1 MSTPIGSSKDE
12 PAHLFTPQEALRLL
26 PDVKIRLRAIME
38 RKKVADTFRDEI
50 ERFSLVGFEV
60 PEARQKTDQLDLI
73 VKDLMTKI
81 SELEDLGVKLRD
93 IDTGLV
99 DFPAKRFGEVVY
111 LCWKYGESGV
121 EFWHTQKEG
130 FASRKQINAQIV
142 SP

>member
-1 MSTPIGSSKDE
+1 MRI
-12 PAHLFTPQEALRLL
+12 L
-26 PDVKIRLRAIME
+26 PDIKIKLRAIME
-38 RKKVADTFRDEI
+38 RKKVADTMRDEV

-60 PEARQKTDQLDLI
+60 PETRQTTEGLDII
-73 VKDLMTKI
+73 VKDLMTSI

-93 IDTGLV
+93 IDTGLL

-111 LCWKYGESGV
+111 LCWKYGESGI
-121 EFWHTQKEG
+121 EFWHTQSEG

>member
-1 MSTPIGSSKDE
+1 M
-12 PAHLFTPQEALRLL
+12 RML
-26 PDVKIRLRAIME
+26 PDIKIRLKAIME
-38 RKKVADTFRDEI
+38 RKKVADSLRDEI

-73 VKDLMTKI
+73 VKDLMSKI

-93 IDTGLV
+93 IDTGLL

-111 LCWKYGESGV
+111 LCWKYGEASI
-121 EFWHTQKEG
+121 EFWHGQNEG

>member
-1 MSTPIGSSKDE
+1 M
-12 PAHLFTPQEALRLL
+12 L
-26 PDVKIRLRAIME
+26 PEIKIKLKAIMD
-38 RKKVADTFRDEI
+38 RKKVADAQRDEV

-73 VKDLMTKI
+73 VKDLMSKI

-93 IDTGLV
+93 IDTGLL

-111 LCWKYGESGV
+111 LCWKYGEASI
-121 EFWHTQKEG
+121 EFWHGQNEG

>member
-1 MSTPIGSSKDE
+1 M
-12 PAHLFTPQEALRLL
+12 L
-26 PDVKIRLRAIME
+26 PEVRAKLKTIMD
-38 RKKVADTFRDEI
+38 RKKVADTLRDEV
-50 ERFSLVGFEV
+50 ERFNLVGFEV
-60 PEARQKTDQLDLI
+60 PEAKEKTDQLDFM
-73 VKDLMTKI
+73 VKDLMANI

-93 IDTGLV
+93 IDTGLL

-121 EFWHTQKEG
+121 EFWHSQNEG

>member
-1 MSTPIGSSKDE
+1 MRI
-12 PAHLFTPQEALRLL
+12 L
-26 PDVKIRLRAIME
+26 PDIKTKLKAIME
-38 RKKVADTFRDEI
+38 RKKVADTMRDEV

-60 PEARQKTDQLDLI
+60 PEAKLKTEQLDFV
-73 VKDLMTKI
+73 VKDLMTSI

-93 IDTGLV
+93 IDTGLL

-111 LCWKYGESGV
+111 LCWKYGESGI
-121 EFWHTQKEG
+121 EFWHTQSEG

>member
-1 MSTPIGSSKDE
+1 M
-12 PAHLFTPQEALRLL
+12 RML
-26 PDVKIRLRAIME
+26 PDIKLKLKTIMD
-38 RKKVADTFRDEI
+38 RKKVADGLRDEI

-60 PEARQKTDQLDLI
+60 PEARQKTDQLDFM
-73 VKDLMTKI
+73 VKDLMVNI

-93 IDTGLV
+93 IDTGLL

-111 LCWKYGESGV
+111 LCWKYGESGI
-121 EFWHTQKEG
+121 EFWHTQSEG

>member
-1 MSTPIGSSKDE
+1 M
-12 PAHLFTPQEALRLL
+12 L
-26 PDVKIRLRAIME
+26 PDIKLKLKSIME
-38 RKKVADTFRDEI
+38 RKRVADTLRDEV

-60 PEARQKTDQLDLI
+60 SEARQKTEQLDFI
-73 VKDLMTKI
+73 VKDLMANI

-93 IDTGLV
+93 IDTGLL

-121 EFWHTQKEG
+121 EFWHTQNEG

>member
-1 MSTPIGSSKDE
+1 M
-12 PAHLFTPQEALRLL
+12 L
-26 PDVKIRLRAIME
+26 PDVKLILRSIME
-38 RKKVADTFRDEI
+38 MKKVADSLRDEI

-60 PEARQKTDQLDLI
+60 PEGKQKTDQLDFT
-73 VKDLMTKI
+73 VRDLMAKI
-81 SELEDLGVKLRD
+81 QELEDLGVKLRD
-93 IDTGLV
+93 IDTGLL

-121 EFWHTQKEG
+121 EFWHTQNEG

>member
-1 MSTPIGSSKDE
+1 M
-12 PAHLFTPQEALRLL
+12 L
-26 PDVKIRLRAIME
+26 PEIKIKMKTIME
-38 RKKVADTFRDEI
+38 KKRVADTMRDDV

-60 PEARQKTDQLDLI
+60 PEARHTTDQLDFI
-73 VKDLMTKI
+73 VKDLLAKI

-93 IDTGLV
+93 IDTGLL

-111 LCWKYGESGV
+111 LCWKYGESGI
-121 EFWHTQKEG
+121 EFWHTQNEG

>member
-1 MSTPIGSSKDE
+1 M
-12 PAHLFTPQEALRLL
+12 RML
-26 PDVKIRLRAIME
+26 PEIKIKLKSIID
-38 RKKVADTFRDEI
+38 RKKVADSLRDEI

-60 PEARQKTDQLDLI
+60 PEARQKTDQLDI
-73 VKDLMTKI
+73 MVKDLMSNI

-93 IDTGLV
+93 IDTGLL

-111 LCWKYGESGV
+111 LCWKYGESSI
-121 EFWHTQKEG
+121 EFWHTQNEG

>member
-1 MSTPIGSSKDE
+1 MRI
-12 PAHLFTPQEALRLL
+12 L
-26 PDVKIRLRAIME
+26 PDIKIKLKAIME
-38 RKKVADTFRDEI
+38 RKKVADTMRDEV

-60 PEARQKTDQLDLI
+60 QEAKQKTEQLDFI
-73 VKDLMTKI
+73 VKDLMTSI

-93 IDTGLV
+93 IDTGLL

-111 LCWKYGESGV
+111 LCWKYGESGI
-121 EFWHTQKEG
+121 EFWHTQSEG